1 MKGPLSLNAQTTS
14 VHSQHRASLEKKP
27 TDVSKMF
34 DDVAQHY
41 DITNT
46 VLTGGLV
53 NVWRRVTRL
62 AVGAQPGL
70 SVLDV
75 ACGTGASA
83 AGYAADGA
91 DVIGCDFSPGMIERG
106 LELHPGLDLRVGDAT
121 ALPFDDETFDVVTIS
136 YGLRNVVDTQAAL
149 RDMLRVTKPGGKI
162 VIAEFSRP
170 TNAFFRS
177 TYFEFM
183 RLGMPILSALFSS
196 DAPAYEYLRES
207 IQAWYDQEELA
218 HLMQKTGW
226 RNVEYKNLTNGI
238 VALHRAIRPE

>member
-1 MKGPLSLNAQTTS
+1 MKGLLSQNAQS
-14 VHSQHRASLEKKP
+14 EFASSQHRASLEKKP
-27 TDVSKMF
+27 ADVSKMF

-46 VLTGGLV
+46 ILTGGLV
-53 NVWRRVTRL
+53 HVWRRVTRD

-91 DVIGCDFSPGMIERG
+91 EVIGCDFSSGMIERG
-106 LELHPGLDLRVGDAT
+106 RELHPDLDLRVGDAT

-136 YGLRNVVDTQAAL
+136 YGLRNVVDTEAAL
-149 RDMLRVTKPGGKI
+149 RDMLRVTKRGGKI

-170 TNAFFRS
+170 KNALFRA

-183 RLGMPILSALFSS
+183 RIGMPLLSRLFSS

-207 IQAWYDQEELA
+207 IEAWHSQEELA
-218 HLMQKTGW
+218 RLMSQVGW
-226 RNVEYKNLTNGI
+226 RQVEYKNLTNGI
-238 VALHRAIRPE
+238 VALHRAVRE